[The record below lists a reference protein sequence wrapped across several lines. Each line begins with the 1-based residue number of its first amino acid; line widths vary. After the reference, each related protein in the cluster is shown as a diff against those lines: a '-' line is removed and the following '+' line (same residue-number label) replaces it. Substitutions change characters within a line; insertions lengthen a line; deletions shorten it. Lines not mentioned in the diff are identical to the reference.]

1 METTTSEP
9 ADPITARVAF
19 ASMRQVARTVRAGE
33 AEDFGYRL
41 ERLEVLVATLA
52 NHVRKSVP
60 DRLERE
66 LLENKISAVLDSLE
80 AAADQA

>member
-1 METTTSEP
+1 MEATADP

-33 AEDFGYRL
+33 QEDLAFRL
-41 ERLEVLVATLA
+41 ERLEVLVATIA
-52 NHVRKSVP
+52 NHLRPSIA

-80 AAADQA
+80 AGSG